1 MKKLFLAFMLSL
13 TLGASQVAF
22 AASAPKH
29 RYTPSAQMD
38 NRQAVQANDNPSV
51 QATDHQTAASQ
62 DAVEAYSDTTSVD
75 TAFSQ
80 VGNADDS
87 NQSHSHSIYSL
98 ENYDDPFDFLGSVF
112 GKGTLFFV
120 MFIMLVIGLL
130 FVFAPLIAIFIICR
144 YLYRRHKDRM
154 KIMEMAMEKGV
165 DVPEEQRPIDKQSDE
180 YLIKRGL
187 RNFFLGAG
195 LVAMFSFWNWGFMA
209 GIGALVSVYGLG
221 QLAMGYVP
229 SLKKKQTGKNDD
241 FTHGDF
247 IKNEEA

>member
-1 MKKLFLAFMLSL
+1 MKKLFLAIMLSL
-13 TLGASQVAF
+13 TLGATQASF
-22 AASAPKH
+22 ASSAPKH
-29 RYTPSAQMD
+29 RYTPSAQVD
-38 NRQAVQANDNPSV
+38 DKQAAAAANKPAVQVADKQS
-51 QATDHQTAASQ
+51 AASQ

-75 TAFSQ
+75 TTSSQ
-80 VGNADDS
+80 VGEDDDD
-87 NQSHSHSIYSL
+87 NQSRSHSIYSL
-98 ENYDDPFDFLGSVF
+98 KNYDDLFDFFGSVF

-154 KIMEMAMEKGV
+154 RIMEMAMEKGV

-195 LVAMFSFWNWGFMA
+195 LVAMFAFWHWHFMA

-221 QLAMGYVP
+221 QLAMGYIP
-229 SLKKKQTGKNDD
+229 NWKN
-241 FTHGDF
+241 
-247 IKNEEA
+247 K

>member
-13 TLGASQVAF
+13 TLGVTQMSF

-29 RYTPSAQMD
+29 RYTPKTQVDNKQVVSATEK
-38 NRQAVQANDNPSV
+38 PTTS
-51 QATDHQTAASQ
+51 ASQ

-75 TAFSQ
+75 TTSAQ
-80 VGNADDS
+80 VDADDS
-87 NQSHSHSIYSL
+87 NQSRSHSIYSL
-98 ENYDDPFDFLGSVF
+98 ENYDDPFDFFGSVF

-120 MFIMLVIGLL
+120 MFVMLVIGLL
-130 FVFAPLIAIFIICR
+130 FVFAPLIIIFIIFK

-154 KIMEMAMEKGV
+154 RIMEMALEKGV

-195 LVAMFSFWNWGFMA
+195 LVAMFAFWHWHFMA

-221 QLAMGYVP
+221 QLAMGYIP
-229 SLKKKQTGKNDD
+229 NWKN
-241 FTHGDF
+241 
-247 IKNEEA
+247 K

>member
-13 TLGASQVAF
+13 TLGVTQMSF

-29 RYTPSAQMD
+29 RYTPKTQVDNKQVVSATEH
-38 NRQAVQANDNPSV
+38 PTTS
-51 QATDHQTAASQ
+51 ASQ

-75 TAFSQ
+75 TTSAQ
-80 VGNADDS
+80 VDADDS
-87 NQSHSHSIYSL
+87 NQSRSHSIYSL
-98 ENYDDPFDFLGSVF
+98 ENYDDPFDFFGSVF

-120 MFIMLVIGLL
+120 MFVMLVIGLL
-130 FVFAPLIAIFIICR
+130 FVFAPLIIIFIIFK

-154 KIMEMAMEKGV
+154 RIMEMALEKGV

-195 LVAMFSFWNWGFMA
+195 LVAMFAFWHWHFMA

-221 QLAMGYVP
+221 QLAMGYIP
-229 SLKKKQTGKNDD
+229 NWKN
-241 FTHGDF
+241 
-247 IKNEEA
+247 K

>member
-13 TLGASQVAF
+13 TLGASQVSF

-38 NRQAVQANDNPSV
+38 DKHAGQANGNQSA
-51 QATDHQTAASQ
+51 QAINQQTVASQ

-80 VGNADDS
+80 VGNDDDS
-87 NQSHSHSIYSL
+87 NQSRSHSIYSL
-98 ENYDDPFDFLGSVF
+98 ENYDDPFDFFGSVF

-130 FVFAPLIAIFIICR
+130 FVFAPLIVIFIIFK

-154 KIMEMAMEKGV
+154 RIMEMAMEKGV

-180 YLIKRGL
+180 YLMKRGL

-195 LVAMFSFWNWGFMA
+195 LVAMFAFWDWDFMA

-221 QLAMGYVP
+221 QLAMGYIP
-229 SLKKKQTGKNDD
+229 TWKNKRAAGPDD

>member
-13 TLGASQVAF
+13 TLGATQVSF

-29 RYTPSAQMD
+29 CYTPKTQVD
-38 NRQAVQANDNPSV
+38 NSQAVSSADKQS
-51 QATDHQTAASQ
+51 TSASQ
-62 DAVEAYSDTTSVD
+62 DAVEAYSDTTSID
-75 TAFSQ
+75 TTSSQ
-80 VGNADDS
+80 VDANDDA

-98 ENYDDPFDFLGSVF
+98 ENYDDPFDFFGSVF

-130 FVFAPLIAIFIICR
+130 FAFAPLIVIFIIFR

-154 KIMEMAMEKGV
+154 RIMEMAMEKGV

-180 YLIKRGL
+180 YLMKRGL

-221 QLAMGYVP
+221 QLAMSFLP
-229 SLKKKQTGKNDD
+229 TWKNKRSVNHDD

-247 IKNEEA
+247 VKNEEA

>member
-13 TLGASQVAF
+13 TLGVTQMSF

-29 RYTPSAQMD
+29 RYTPKTQVD
-38 NRQAVQANDNPSV
+38 KKQAVS
-51 QATDHQTAASQ
+51 ATEQPTTSASQ

-75 TAFSQ
+75 TTSAQ
-80 VGNADDS
+80 VDADDS
-87 NQSHSHSIYSL
+87 TQSRSHSIYSL
-98 ENYDDPFDFLGSVF
+98 ENYDDPFDFFGSVF

-120 MFIMLVIGLL
+120 MFVMLVIGLL
-130 FVFAPLIAIFIICR
+130 FVFAPLIIIFIIFK

-154 KIMEMAMEKGV
+154 RIMEMAMEKGV

-195 LVAMFSFWNWGFMA
+195 LVAMFAFWHWHFMA

-221 QLAMGYVP
+221 QLAMGYIP
-229 SLKKKQTGKNDD
+229 NWKN
-241 FTHGDF
+241 
-247 IKNEEA
+247 K

>member
-13 TLGASQVAF
+13 TLGATQVSF

-29 RYTPSAQMD
+29 RYTPRTQVD
-38 NRQAVQANDNPSV
+38 NSQAVSVDNKQSTP
-51 QATDHQTAASQ
+51 ASQ
-62 DAVEAYSDTTSVD
+62 DAVEAYSDTTS
-75 TAFSQ
+75 AQ
-80 VGNADDS
+80 VAADDND
-87 NQSHSHSIYSL
+87 NQSRSHSIYSL
-98 ENYDDPFDFLGSVF
+98 ENYDDPFDFFGSVF

-130 FVFAPLIAIFIICR
+130 FVFAPLIVIFIIFR

-154 KIMEMAMEKGV
+154 RIMEMAMEKGV

-180 YLIKRGL
+180 YLMKRGL

-195 LVAMFSFWNWGFMA
+195 LVAMFSFWDWGFMA
-209 GIGALVSVYGLG
+209 GIGALVSIYGLG
-221 QLAMGYVP
+221 QLAMSILP
-229 SLKKKQTGKNDD
+229 TWKNKRSVNHDN

-247 IKNEEA
+247 VKNEEA

>member
-13 TLGASQVAF
+13 TLGVTQMSF
-22 AASAPKH
+22 AVSAPKH
-29 RYTPSAQMD
+29 RYTPKTQVD
-38 NRQAVQANDNPSV
+38 NKQAVS
-51 QATDHQTAASQ
+51 ATDQQTTSASQ

-75 TAFSQ
+75 TTSLQ
-80 VGNADDS
+80 VGAADED
-87 NQSHSHSIYSL
+87 NQSRSHSIYSL
-98 ENYDDPFDFLGSVF
+98 ENYDDPFDFFGSVF

-130 FVFAPLIAIFIICR
+130 FVFAPLIAIFIIFK

-154 KIMEMAMEKGV
+154 RIMEMAMEKGV

-195 LVAMFSFWNWGFMA
+195 LVAMFAFWGWDFMA

-221 QLAMGYVP
+221 QLAMGYIP
-229 SLKKKQTGKNDD
+229 NWKN
-241 FTHGDF
+241 
-247 IKNEEA
+247 K

>member
-1 MKKLFLAFMLSL
+1 MKKLFLAIMLSL
-13 TLGASQVAF
+13 TLGATQASF
-22 AASAPKH
+22 ASSAPKH
-29 RYTPSAQMD
+29 RYTPSAQVD
-38 NRQAVQANDNPSV
+38 DKQAAAAANKPAVQVADKQS
-51 QATDHQTAASQ
+51 AASQ

-80 VGNADDS
+80 VGNDDES
-87 NQSHSHSIYSL
+87 NQSRSHSIYSL
-98 ENYDDPFDFLGSVF
+98 DNYDDPFDFFGSVF

-120 MFIMLVIGLL
+120 MFLMLVIGLL
-130 FVFAPLIAIFIICR
+130 FVFAPLIIIFIIFK

-154 KIMEMAMEKGV
+154 RIMEMAMEKGV

-195 LVAMFSFWNWGFMA
+195 LVAMFAFWHWHFMA

-221 QLAMGYVP
+221 QLAMGYIP
-229 SLKKKQTGKNDD
+229 NWKN
-241 FTHGDF
+241 
-247 IKNEEA
+247 K